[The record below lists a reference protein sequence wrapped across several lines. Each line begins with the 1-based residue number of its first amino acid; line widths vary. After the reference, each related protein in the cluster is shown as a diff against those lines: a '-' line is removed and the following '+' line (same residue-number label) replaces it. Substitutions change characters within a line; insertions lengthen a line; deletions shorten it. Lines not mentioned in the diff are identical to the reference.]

1 MVETANYTEEIRS
14 QFPLL
19 HQEVNGSPLVYF
31 DNAATSQKP
40 AVVIDALS
48 RYYKEY
54 NANIHRG
61 VHYLANLATTA
72 FEETRAEARRF
83 LNAKEEREII
93 FTSGTTDSIN
103 LVSQS
108 WGRAH
113 LQPGDEILVSTLE
126 HHSNIV
132 PWQMIAEE
140 RGAVIKVIPLNE
152 DGSWSAEQ
160 ALGMMTPK
168 LKLVAINHV
177 SNSLGVINP
186 IKPVID
192 AAHALGAK
200 VLVDGAQAVVHFS
213 VDVQALNCDFYCFS
227 GHKVYGPTGTGIL
240 YGKADLLES
249 MPPYRGGG
257 EMIKSVSFS
266 GTTYNTIPHKF
277 EAGTPNI
284 EGIIG
289 LGYALKYAT
298 SLGWD
303 KVHEHESKLLSYAT
317 QQLKQV
323 EGIRI
328 FGDVKNKVCVISFLV
343 DGVHPYDLGTLL
355 DKQGIAVRTGHHCT
369 QPLWDWYGVP
379 GSVRASFAIY
389 NTLEEVDRF
398 VAALRKALM
407 LLK

>member
-1 MVETANYTEEIRS
+1 
-14 QFPLL
+14 
-19 HQEVNGSPLVYF
+19 
-31 DNAATSQKP
+31 
-40 AVVIDALS
+40 
-48 RYYKEY
+48 
-54 NANIHRG
+54 
-61 VHYLANLATTA
+61 
-72 FEETRAEARRF
+72 
-83 LNAKEEREII
+83 
-93 FTSGTTDSIN
+93 
-103 LVSQS
+103 
-108 WGRAH
+108 
-113 LQPGDEILVSTLE
+113 
-126 HHSNIV
+126 
-132 PWQMIAEE
+132 
-140 RGAVIKVIPLNE
+140 
-152 DGSWSAEQ
+152 
-160 ALGMMTPK
+160 MMTPK

-303 KVHEHESKLLSYAT
+303 KVHEHETKLLSYAT

-323 EGIRI
+323 EGMRI

>member
-1 MVETANYTEEIRS
+1 MVETVAHTEELRK

-19 HQEVNGSPLVYF
+19 HQEVNGAPLVYF

-40 AVVIDALS
+40 AVVIDAMAD
-48 RYYKEY
+48 YYRSY

-61 VHYLANLATTA
+61 VHYLANLATAA
-72 FEETRAEARRF
+72 FEETRSIARKF
-83 LNAKEEREII
+83 LNAREEREII
-93 FTSGTTDSIN
+93 FTTGTTDSVN
-103 LVSQS
+103 LVAQT
-108 WGRAH
+108 WGRKN
-113 LQPGDEILVSTLE
+113 LQPGDEILLSTLE

-140 RGAVIKVIPLNE
+140 CGAVIKVIPLHE

-160 ALGMMTPK
+160 ALGLISPK
-168 LKLVAINHV
+168 LKMVAINHV
-177 SNSLGVINP
+177 SNSLGVVNP

-192 AAHALGAK
+192 AAHAVGAK
-200 VLVDGAQAVVHFS
+200 VLIDGAQAVVHFE

-227 GHKVYGPTGTGIL
+227 AHKIYGPTGTGIL
-240 YGKADLLES
+240 YGKAELLEA

-284 EGIIG
+284 EGVIG
-289 LGYALKYAT
+289 LGKA
-298 SLGWD
+298 
-303 KVHEHESKLLSYAT
+303 LSYAT
-317 QQLKQV
+317 NLGWELVKQHEEQLLAYATHQLKQV
-323 EGIRI
+323 EGMRI
-328 FGDVKNKVCVISFLV
+328 FGDVKNKVSVISFLV

-398 VAALRKALM
+398 VAALHKALM

>member
-1 MVETANYTEEIRS
+1 MVETASYTEEIRKH
-14 QFPLL
+14 FPLL
-19 HQEVNGSPLVYF
+19 HQEVNGHSLVYF

-40 AVVIDALS
+40 QVVIDALA
-48 RYYKEY
+48 RYYQEY

-61 VHYLANLATTA
+61 VHYLANLATSA
-72 FEETRAEARRF
+72 FEETRAEVRRF

-103 LVSQS
+103 LVAQA
-108 WGRAH
+108 WGRAN
-113 LQPGDEILVSTLE
+113 LQAGDEILVSTLE

-140 RGAVIKVIPLNE
+140 RGAVLKVIPLNV

-160 ALGMMTPK
+160 ALGLITPK
-168 LKLVAINHV
+168 LKIVAINHV

-192 AAHALGAK
+192 AAHAVGAK
-200 VLVDGAQAVVHFS
+200 VLVDGAQAVVHFE

-240 YGKADLLES
+240 YGKADLLEH

-284 EGIIG
+284 EGFIG
-289 LGYALKYAT
+289 LGYALKYAK
-298 SLGWD
+298 SLGWENV
-303 KVHEHESKLLSYAT
+303 KEHESQLLSYAT
-317 QQLKQV
+317 QQLKEI
-323 EGIRI
+323 EGMRI
-328 FGDVKNKVCVISFLV
+328 FGDVKNKVSVISFLV
-343 DGVHPYDLGTLL
+343 EGVHPYDLGTLL

-379 GSVRASFAIY
+379 GSVRASFAVY

-407 LLK
+407 LLR

>member
-1 MVETANYTEEIRS
+1 MVETASYTEEIRKH
-14 QFPLL
+14 FPLL
-19 HQEVNGSPLVYF
+19 HQEVNGHSLVYF

-40 AVVIDALS
+40 QVVIDALA
-48 RYYKEY
+48 RYYQEY

-61 VHYLANLATTA
+61 VHYLANLATSA
-72 FEETRAEARRF
+72 FEETRAEVRRF

-103 LVSQS
+103 LVAQA
-108 WGRAH
+108 WGRAN
-113 LQPGDEILVSTLE
+113 LQAGDEILVSTLE

-140 RGAVIKVIPLNE
+140 RGAVLKVIPLNE

-160 ALGMMTPK
+160 ALGLITPK
-168 LKLVAINHV
+168 LKIVAINHV

-192 AAHALGAK
+192 AAHAVGAK
-200 VLVDGAQAVVHFS
+200 VLVDGAQAVVHFE

-240 YGKADLLES
+240 YGKADLLEH

-284 EGIIG
+284 EGFIG
-289 LGYALKYAT
+289 LGYALKYAK
-298 SLGWD
+298 SLGWENV
-303 KVHEHESKLLSYAT
+303 KEHESQLLSYAT
-317 QQLKQV
+317 QQLKEI
-323 EGIRI
+323 EGMRI
-328 FGDVKNKVCVISFLV
+328 FGDVKNKVSVISFLV
-343 DGVHPYDLGTLL
+343 EGVHPYDLGTLL

-379 GSVRASFAIY
+379 GSVRASFAVY

-407 LLK
+407 LLR

>member
-1 MVETANYTEEIRS
+1 MVETASYTEEIRKH
-14 QFPLL
+14 FPLL
-19 HQEVNGSPLVYF
+19 HQEVNGHRLVYF

-40 AVVIDALS
+40 QVVIDALA
-48 RYYKEY
+48 RYYQEY

-61 VHYLANLATTA
+61 VHYLANLATSA
-72 FEETRAEARRF
+72 FEETRAEVRRF

-103 LVSQS
+103 LVAQA
-108 WGRAH
+108 WGRAN
-113 LQPGDEILVSTLE
+113 LQAGDEILVSTLE

-160 ALGMMTPK
+160 ALGLITPK
-168 LKLVAINHV
+168 LKMVAINHV

-192 AAHALGAK
+192 AAHAMGAK
-200 VLVDGAQAVVHFS
+200 VLVDGAQAVVHFE

-240 YGKADLLES
+240 YGKADLLER

-284 EGIIG
+284 EGFIG
-289 LGYALKYAT
+289 LGYALKYAK
-298 SLGWD
+298 SLGWENV
-303 KVHEHESKLLSYAT
+303 KEHEEQLLSYAT
-317 QQLKQV
+317 QQLKAI
-323 EGIRI
+323 EGMRI
-328 FGDVKNKVCVISFLV
+328 FGDVKNKVSVISFLV
-343 DGVHPYDLGTLL
+343 EGVHPYDLGTLL

-379 GSVRASFAIY
+379 GSVRASFAVY

-407 LLK
+407 LLR

>member
-1 MVETANYTEEIRS
+1 MVETASYTEEIRKH
-14 QFPLL
+14 FPLL
-19 HQEVNGSPLVYF
+19 HQEVNGHGLVYF

-40 AVVIDALS
+40 QVVIDALA
-48 RYYKEY
+48 RYYQEY

-61 VHYLANLATTA
+61 VHYLANLATSA
-72 FEETRAEARRF
+72 FEETRAEVRRF

-103 LVSQS
+103 LVAQA
-108 WGRAH
+108 WGRAN
-113 LQPGDEILVSTLE
+113 LQAGDEILVSTLE

-140 RGAVIKVIPLNE
+140 RGAVLKVIPLNV

-160 ALGMMTPK
+160 ALGLITPK
-168 LKLVAINHV
+168 LKMVAINHV

-192 AAHALGAK
+192 AAHAVGAK
-200 VLVDGAQAVVHFS
+200 VLVDGAQAVVHFE

-227 GHKVYGPTGTGIL
+227 GHKAYGPTGTGIL
-240 YGKADLLES
+240 YGKADLLEH

-284 EGIIG
+284 EGFIG
-289 LGYALKYAT
+289 LGYALKYAK
-298 SLGWD
+298 SLGWENV
-303 KVHEHESKLLSYAT
+303 KEHESQLLSYAT
-317 QQLKQV
+317 QQLKEI
-323 EGIRI
+323 EGMRI
-328 FGDVKNKVCVISFLV
+328 FGDVKNKVSVISFLV
-343 DGVHPYDLGTLL
+343 EGVHPYDLGTLL

-379 GSVRASFAIY
+379 GSVRASFAVY

-407 LLK
+407 LLR